1 MYNNTWIHLW
11 PTKAHQGYKHT
22 PQTSTVALSLTA
34 ISKGANF
41 RSVKNKTSSKRLFY
55 ICIFPTSLTSLR
67 KYRRG
72 KRDKDS
78 KYIPLFLVMFL
89 DYSKNKQETD
99 YRYTYLD
106 ANSSGRIIAQM
117 VRYKI
122 QQTRLPG
129 TRYTPTLPA
138 SYACPVLGMSL
149 ACSPHLPDG
158 CKNVTQQHSR
168 ICLF

>member
-1 MYNNTWIHLW
+1 
-11 PTKAHQGYKHT
+11 
-22 PQTSTVALSLTA
+22 
-34 ISKGANF
+34 
-41 RSVKNKTSSKRLFY
+41 
-55 ICIFPTSLTSLR
+55 
-67 KYRRG
+67 
-72 KRDKDS
+72 
-78 KYIPLFLVMFL
+78 MFL

-106 ANSSGRIIAQM
+106 TNSSGRIIAQM

-129 TRYTPTLPA
+129 TRYMPTLPA

>member
-1 MYNNTWIHLW
+1 M
-11 PTKAHQGYKHT
+11 G
-22 PQTSTVALSLTA
+22 
-34 ISKGANF
+34 
-41 RSVKNKTSSKRLFY
+41 R
-55 ICIFPTSLTSLR
+55 
-67 KYRRG
+67 
-72 KRDKDS
+72 

-89 DYSKNKQETD
+89 YYSKTNKETD
-99 YRYTYLD
+99 YQYTYLD

-158 CKNVTQQHSR
+158 CKTSR
-168 ICLF
+168 NNIAVFVYSSHIFLIFNYLSVETMIVEKLT

>member
-1 MYNNTWIHLW
+1 
-11 PTKAHQGYKHT
+11 
-22 PQTSTVALSLTA
+22 
-34 ISKGANF
+34 
-41 RSVKNKTSSKRLFY
+41 
-55 ICIFPTSLTSLR
+55 
-67 KYRRG
+67 
-72 KRDKDS
+72 
-78 KYIPLFLVMFL
+78 MFL

-129 TRYTPTLPA
+129 TRYTPTLSA
-138 SYACPVLGMSL
+138 SHACPVLGMSL

>member
-1 MYNNTWIHLW
+1 
-11 PTKAHQGYKHT
+11 
-22 PQTSTVALSLTA
+22 
-34 ISKGANF
+34 
-41 RSVKNKTSSKRLFY
+41 
-55 ICIFPTSLTSLR
+55 
-67 KYRRG
+67 
-72 KRDKDS
+72 
-78 KYIPLFLVMFL
+78 MFL

-168 ICLF
+168 HIFLIFNYLSVETMIVEKLT

>member
-1 MYNNTWIHLW
+1 
-11 PTKAHQGYKHT
+11 
-22 PQTSTVALSLTA
+22 
-34 ISKGANF
+34 
-41 RSVKNKTSSKRLFY
+41 
-55 ICIFPTSLTSLR
+55 
-67 KYRRG
+67 
-72 KRDKDS
+72 
-78 KYIPLFLVMFL
+78 MFL

-138 SYACPVLGMSL
+138 SYACPVLGMNL